1 MVKVSDIPVYEVKFH
16 EFSDYENK
24 LLEDIRSKIIDS
36 LLSKGEDFNIDE
48 NVFQKQVENYLR
60 SIGFNDVSDLSNK
73 IVKEILGYG
82 KIDSMIKDDD
92 LEEIMIL
99 GINKPVYVFHRTK
112 GMMSS
117 NVSYSNDAEI
127 RTLIES
133 IARTINRS
141 IDQQSPIL
149 DARLID
155 GSRVNATIPPIS
167 ADGSTLTI
175 RKFKKDPLTIVD
187 LINFKTLNSYLAA
200 FLWLSIDGMGVNPA
214 NIIIAGGT
222 SSGKTTTLNSLSNFI
237 NPIERIVTI
246 EDTLELQINHENIIR
261 METRPPNI
269 ENKGEINMDALLK
282 NSLRQRPDRII
293 VGEVRGNEAI
303 TLFTSLNTGHS
314 GFGTLH
320 ANSSRE
326 TITRLINPPMNV
338 PQIMISAIDFIIIQ
352 NRIYGSSKFS
362 NNENKSVRRIT
373 EVSEV
378 VGIEEGTTQLNKIFQ
393 WNPKTDDIEFVGI
406 SSKVLNEI
414 SGLKGVSLSSLED
427 EIKKR
432 QFILDF
438 LSENKIRDVKSIS
451 DIINAY
457 YFNPDKTIEK
467 LLDSK
472 GTSL

>member
-48 NVFQKQVENYLR
+48 NLFQKQVENYLR

-99 GINKPVYVFHRTK
+99 GVNKPVYVFHRTK

-457 YFNPDKTIEK
+457 YFNPDKTIKK